1 MDKMNLNNKAA
12 RIINFAKHQKL
23 KTSYKHKPVK
33 KHMKRRTHIIAIT
46 SGKGGVGKTNIVA
59 NLGYALRKSGK
70 KVLILDSDFGLGN
83 LDVLLGLA
91 PRYNLS
97 HVISGEKKV
106 SQIILDGPGG
116 IKILP
121 AASGIQELTNLNNE
135 QKLKIINNIDSIIGD
150 YDFLLIDTAAGITSN
165 VLYFN
170 VSAQQIVV
178 VVTPEPTSITD
189 AYALMKVL
197 SLQYNEKNFK
207 LLVNCVADELEA
219 REVFNQISK
228 VADRFLNISI
238 EYLGKVA
245 GDKNVKIGVKKQKI
259 ISELAPASPASQ
271 DFKVLAKKMSRFE
284 SRIIA
289 DGESC
294 FFTENFVNKFADA
307 PF

>member
-12 RIINFAKHQKL
+12 KIINFAKHQKY
-23 KTSYKHKPVK
+23 KTAYKHKPEK
-33 KHMKRRTHIIAIT
+33 KSMKRRTHIIAIT

-59 NLGYALRKSGK
+59 NLGYALRKSNK

-91 PRYNLS
+91 PKYNLS

-135 QKLKIINNIDSIIGD
+135 QKWKVINNIDTIIGD

-170 VSAQQIVV
+170 VSAQEIVV

-207 LLVNCVADELEA
+207 LLVNCVADEQEA
-219 REVFNQISK
+219 REVFYQISK

-259 ISELAPASPASQ
+259 ISELVPASPASL
-271 DFKVLAKKMSRFE
+271 DFKVLAKKISLFE

-294 FFTENFVNKFADA
+294 FFTENLVNKFADA